1 MDFALSEEQI
11 QIKNMARSFMRDEKS
26 KEKQVE
32 NWIKN
37 ADKTKKFPV
46 EFMKEAAKLG
56 LLSID
61 IPEEYGGAGLDRVSA
76 LLAFEEIA
84 YVSVPFS
91 LDILV
96 HNSLSAFAINLAGR
110 KDQKEKYLPRMASGE
125 IFGCFANTE
134 PDAGAD
140 AKNIKTRAVKNGNK
154 WLLNGKKRFCTNAS
168 ASKVAV
174 VFARTSERKA
184 GSPGT
189 TAFLID
195 IGPRVKGYSLDRLEP
210 KICQAGSTLCEFS
223 LNDYEA
229 SDENVLGEVD
239 KGWNVCGGTFEH
251 SRIWIAMQGDS
262 LAQHAH
268 DEIMKYASERTTF
281 GKPVIENQYIAF
293 ELAKLKIE
301 IESAKMMAY
310 KAAWQ
315 EMTSNPEFAV
325 TASMAKYM
333 GGELAVKATRLACQY
348 AGGISISQESIFSK
362 LYADALAIPIYEG
375 ASEIQLAIIAKN
387 MKSRS
392 ALT

>member
-46 EFMKEAAKLG
+46 EFMKEDAKLG

-61 IPEEYGGAGLDRVSA
+61 IPEEYGGAGLDRASA

-134 PDAGAD
+134 PDAGSD

-189 TAFLID
+189 TAFLSEVLAKTTATLEAEAFVQNLFF
-195 IGPRVKGYSLDRLEP
+195 PFKSHLFPFLTARVLIFFASEPASGSVFAKQP
-210 KICQAGSTLCEFS
+210 KISPDAILGRYFS
-223 LNDYEA
+223 FWSFL
-229 SDENVLGEVD
+229 
-239 KGWNVCGGTFEH
+239 
-251 SRIWIAMQGDS
+251 
-262 LAQHAH
+262 
-268 DEIMKYASERTTF
+268 
-281 GKPVIENQYIAF
+281 P
-293 ELAKLKIE
+293 AKLIANA
-301 IESAKMMAY
+301 ES
-310 KAAWQ
+310 
-315 EMTSNPEFAV
+315 
-325 TASMAKYM
+325 
-333 GGELAVKATRLACQY
+333 ELWTN
-348 AGGISISQESIFSK
+348 IS
-362 LYADALAIPIYEG
+362 
-375 ASEIQLAIIAKN
+375 SEKG
-387 MKSRS
+387 
-392 ALT
+392 TET